1 MHTVISSF
9 QALQNLAVV
18 QLSTSD
24 QNTLDYITAEKAM
37 AGNLIQVKELNQS
50 GSVNTIFVINNS
62 EKLVFMMDGDILA
75 GAKQNRV
82 VNTSILLAPHSKTEI
97 PVSCVEAG
105 RWRYSSNSFMA
116 TDYKAPS
123 SLRADKDRQIRM
135 SLKTGRGF
143 MADQGQVWDTV
154 AHMQEMHHVRSMTSS
169 LSDVFSEKAKDF
181 EGLLKEFTPAEGAN
195 GLAIFIGKHLAT
207 VDVFNRR
214 DVFVEYLPKILK
226 GAMLE
231 VNFGGKGGKSVPEA
245 EARYRTLEV
254 FDSLEHREFQ
264 ERPGVGVGTDMRFE
278 SKELSGF
285 ELVLD
290 GQLVHF
296 AAFGG
301 QKVAGKD
308 CRRATV

>member
-1 MHTVISSF
+1 MQTIISSF
-9 QALQNLAVV
+9 QALKNLAVV

-24 QNTLDYITAEKAM
+24 QNTLDYITAEKAIS
-37 AGNLIQVKELNQS
+37 GKLIEVKELNQS
-50 GSVNTIFVINNS
+50 GSVNTIFVVNHS

-105 RWRYSSNSFMA
+105 RWRYSSNSFMP
-116 TDYKAPS
+116 TEYKAPS

-143 MADQGQVWDTV
+143 TADQGQVWDNV
-154 AHMQEMHHVRSMTSS
+154 AQMQERHHVQSMTSS
-169 LSDVFSEKAKDF
+169 LSDVYSQKEKDF
-181 EGLLKEFTPAEGAN
+181 ETLLKEFAPAEGAN
-195 GLAIFIGKHLAT
+195 GLAIYIGKRLAT

-214 DVFVEYLPKILK
+214 DVFVEYFPKILK

-231 VNFGGKGGKSVPEA
+231 VNFGGKGGKNVPEA

-254 FDSLEHREFQ
+254 FDSLEHQEFE
-264 ERPGVGVGTDMRFE
+264 ERPGVGVGTDRRFE
-278 SKELSGF
+278 SNDLSGF
-285 ELVLD
+285 ELMLNS
-290 GQLVHF
+290 QLVHL

-301 QKVAGKD
+301 QKISGKGI
-308 CRRATV
+308 RGATA